1 MAEKTGD
8 LVVVDR
14 AEAVGVVVQG
24 GLTDLM
30 TRVDE
35 VAQQH
40 EEFYVSYVVGGR
52 KALYKLLS
60 SMLGVVQMVLNSVEK
75 EQLIKDCKHVLR
87 NSGIK
92 TQSNSSDVAVMVR
105 YMTRT
110 DRKTTHVYARA
121 IEAALAQ
128 GIGAD
133 GFSNFAEESGGLENI
148 RALSVTKLDG
158 SDSANADSTDY
169 VAMTKEFLYLRTLVP
184 VGKFE
189 GTEGINRVESSS
201 AVSYEY
207 MVCVRRGDSSYDILT
222 KIPADGEFEAQVIEH
237 IAKGFK
243 RNPASNVK
251 GMEGLRM
258 AAKKVYAEQRG
269 MADEDF
275 KLASSTAVAEEQKQS
290 MSTTVVAATSSN

>member
-8 LVVVDR
+8 LVLIDK

-35 VAQQH
+35 IAQQH

-52 KALYKLLS
+52 KALYKLLG
-60 SMLGVVQMVLNSVEK
+60 SMLGVVQLVLNSVEK
-75 EQLIKDCKHVLR
+75 DQLIKDCKHVLR

-133 GFSNFAEESGGLENI
+133 GFSDFAEESGGLENI

-158 SDSANADSTDY
+158 SYSADADSTDY
-169 VAMTKEFLYLRTLVP
+169 DAMTKEFLYLRTLVP

-189 GTEGINRVESSS
+189 GTAALNAIEPDS

-207 MVCVRRGDSSYDILT
+207 MVCVRRGDSSYDIVT
-222 KIPADGEFEAQVIEH
+222 KIPADAAFEQQAIDCLSRV
-237 IAKGFK
+237 FK
-243 RNPASNVK
+243 RNPASNK
-251 GMEGLRM
+251 EGMDKLRLK
-258 AAKKVYAEQRG
+258 AKKVYAEQRG

-290 MSTTVVAATSSN
+290 MSTTVVTATSSN